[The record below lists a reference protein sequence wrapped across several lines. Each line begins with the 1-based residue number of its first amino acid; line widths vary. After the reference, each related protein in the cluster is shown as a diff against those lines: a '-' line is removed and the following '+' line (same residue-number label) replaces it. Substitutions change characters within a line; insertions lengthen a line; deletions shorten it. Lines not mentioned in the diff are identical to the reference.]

1 MRTLDLALIGNGRIG
16 LLLDTHGRIVWGCF
30 PRFDGD
36 PMFCALLD
44 DAPNEA
50 ARGQFA
56 VEIADFAHAEQSYL
70 PNTAVLVTTLVDRH
84 GGRVEIVDCVPRF
97 RQFGRLFQPLALVR
111 QVRRLSGSPR
121 ITVRLRPASGHGA
134 ERPAMTMG
142 SSHLRFVGAAHTL
155 RLTTDASLTAIV
167 DERPFFIDGTLTF
180 LLGPDESVTETPAE
194 TGRHFVDE
202 TVAYW
207 RDWVRRLAIPFEW
220 QSAVI
225 RAAITLQ
232 LNQFDD
238 TGAIIAAMTTSI
250 PEAAG
255 SERNW
260 DYRYCWLRDA
270 YFVVDALNR
279 LNATETME
287 AYLRYVVDAALAS
300 GEDGP
305 PPQPVYRINGEAALT
320 ESVATAL
327 PGYRGMGPVRV
338 GNDAYRQVQH
348 DVYGSAV
355 LAATHVFFDERLA
368 KHGDVAL
375 FQRLEALGRRAIAV
389 HDQPD
394 AGLWEL
400 RGTTRVHTFSSV
412 MCWAACDRLARIA
425 NRLGLA
431 GRTAVWREEAVKIR
445 AFIESSC
452 WSEARRCYVAT
463 AEGTELDASLLLLA
477 DLGFV
482 DGDDPRFVATVA
494 AVERELQRGDFMFRY
509 IVRDDFGH
517 PENAFVVCTF
527 WHVNA
532 LAQAGRREEARALFE
547 RLLAARNRHGL
558 YAEHLDPATGEH
570 WGNFVQTYSMV
581 GLIAS
586 AIRLSL
592 PWDEAF

>member
-16 LLLDTHGRIVWGCF
+16 LLLDAAGRIVWGCF

-44 DAPNEA
+44 DAPDDV

-56 VEIADFAHAEQSYL
+56 IELADFAFAEQAYV
-70 PNTAVLVTTLVDRH
+70 PNTAVLTTTLTDRH

-97 RQFGRLFQPLALVR
+97 RQFGRLFQPISLVR
-111 QVRRLSGSPR
+111 RVRRVSGSPR
-121 ITVRLRPASGHGA
+121 LTVRLRPASAYGA
-134 ERPAMTMG
+134 ERPAMTTG

-167 DERPFFIDGTLTF
+167 DERPFFIDDTLTF
-180 LLGPDESVTETPAE
+180 LLGPDESVPASPAE
-194 TGRHFVDE
+194 TARHFVDE
-202 TVAYW
+202 TIAYW

-238 TGAIIAAMTTSI
+238 TGAIVAALTTSI
-250 PEAAG
+250 PEAPASG
-255 SERNW
+255 RNW

-279 LNATETME
+279 LNATDTME
-287 AYLRYVVDAALAS
+287 GYLRYVVDAALGA
-300 GEDGP
+300 GDDGP
-305 PPQPVYRINGEAALT
+305 PPQPVYRINGEAALAET
-320 ESVATAL
+320 VAEAL
-327 PGYRGMGPVRV
+327 PGYRGMGPVRI

-355 LAATHVFFDERLA
+355 LAATHVFFDERLD

-375 FQRLEALGRRAIAV
+375 FHRLEALGRRAIAV
-389 HDQPD
+389 HDRPD

-400 RGTTRVHTFSSV
+400 RGTTRVHTFSAV

-425 NRLGLA
+425 NRLGVP
-431 GRTAVWREEAVKIR
+431 GRTAAWREEAHRIARFVHER
-445 AFIESSC
+445 C
-452 WSEARRCYVAT
+452 WNDARGSYVAT
-463 AEGTELDASLLLLA
+463 ADGRELDASLLLLA

-482 DGDDPRFVATVA
+482 AGDDVRFASTVQA
-494 AVERELQRGDFMFRY
+494 IERELRRGDFMFRY
-509 IVRDDFGH
+509 VEQDDFGR

-532 LAQAGRREEARALFE
+532 LARAGRREEARMLFE
-547 RLLAARNRHGL
+547 RLLAARNRLGL
-558 YAEHLDPATGEH
+558 YAEHIDPASGEQ

-581 GLIAS
+581 GLISS
-586 AIRLSL
+586 AIRLSV
-592 PWDEAF
+592 PWAEAF

>member
-16 LLLDTHGRIVWGCF
+16 LLVEASGRIVWGCF

-44 DAPNEA
+44 DAPDDR

-56 VEIADFAHAEQSYL
+56 IELSDFAHAEQAYL
-70 PNTAVLVTTLVDRH
+70 PNTAVLVTTLADRH
-84 GGRVEIVDCVPRF
+84 GGRVEITDCVPRF
-97 RQFGRLFQPLALVR
+97 RRFGRLFQPLTLVR

-121 ITVRLRPASGHGA
+121 VTVRLRPSTGYGS

-142 SSHLRFVGAAHTL
+142 SSHLRFVGASHTL
-155 RLTTDASLTAIV
+155 RLTTDASLTAIA
-167 DERPFFIDGTLTF
+167 DERPFHVDGTLTF
-180 LLGPDESVTETPAE
+180 VLGPDESVPETPGE
-194 TGRHFVDE
+194 TGRHFIDE

-207 RDWVRRLAIPFEW
+207 REWVRRLAIPFEW

-238 TGAIIAAMTTSI
+238 TGAIIAAMTTSV
-250 PEAAG
+250 PESAG

-279 LNATETME
+279 LNATDTME
-287 AYLRYVVDAALAS
+287 GYLRYVVDAALP
-300 GEDGP
+300 GDDQEP
-305 PPQPVYRINGEAALT
+305 PPQPVYRINGEAALN
-320 ESVATAL
+320 ESIAAAL
-327 PGYRGMGPVRV
+327 PGFRGMGPVRV

-400 RGTTRVHTFSSV
+400 RGTTRVHTFSAV

-425 NRLGLA
+425 KRLGLA
-431 GRTAVWREEAVKIR
+431 GRTATWREEAARVAR
-445 AFIESSC
+445 FVQERC
-452 WSEARRCYVAT
+452 WSDARQAYVAT
-463 AEGTELDASLLLLA
+463 ADGSELDASLLLLA

-482 DGDDPRFVATVA
+482 EGSDPRFDSTVR
-494 AVERELQRGDFMFRY
+494 AVERELRRGEFMFRY
-509 IVRDDFGH
+509 VERDDFGL

-532 LAQAGRREEARALFE
+532 LVHAGRREEARMVFE

-558 YAEHLDPATGEH
+558 FAEHIDPATGEH

-581 GLIAS
+581 GLISS
-586 AIRLSL
+586 AIRLSM

>member
-1 MRTLDLALIGNGRIG
+1 MRTLDLALIGNGRIA
-16 LLLDTHGRIVWGCF
+16 LLVDAAARIVWGCF

-44 DAPNEA
+44 DQSDDV

-56 VEIADFAHAEQSYL
+56 LELSDFAHAEQAYL
-70 PNTAVLVTTLVDRH
+70 PNTAVLVTTLTDRH
-84 GGRVEIVDCVPRF
+84 GGRVEITDCVPRF
-97 RQFGRLFQPLALVR
+97 RQYGRLFQPLTLVR
-111 QVRRLSGSPR
+111 QVKRLSGSPR
-121 ITVRLRPASGHGA
+121 LTVRLRPASGYGS
-134 ERPAMTMG
+134 ERPELTMG
-142 SSHLRFVGAAHTL
+142 SSHLRFVGDAHTL

-167 DERPFFIDGTLTF
+167 DERPFFLDGTLTF
-180 LLGPDESVTETPAE
+180 LLGPDESVPTSPAE
-194 TGRHFVDE
+194 TGRHFIDE
-202 TVAYW
+202 TTAYW

-220 QSAVI
+220 QAAVI

-238 TGAIIAAMTTSI
+238 TGAIIAAVTTSI
-250 PEAAG
+250 PEAAASG
-255 SERNW
+255 RNW

-279 LNATETME
+279 LNATDTME
-287 AYLRYVVDAALAS
+287 GYLRYVVDAALAG

-305 PPQPVYRINGEAALT
+305 PPQPVYAINGVAALT
-320 ESVATAL
+320 ETVAPSL

-338 GNDAYRQVQH
+338 GNDAYLQVQH

-355 LAATHVFFDERLA
+355 LAATHVFFDERLD
-368 KHGDVAL
+368 KHGEAAL
-375 FQRLEALGRRAIAV
+375 FHRLESLGRRAIAV

-400 RGTTRVHTFSSV
+400 RGSTRVHTFSAV

-425 NRLGLA
+425 NRLGLP
-431 GRTAVWREEAVKIR
+431 GQTATWREEAAKIQR
-445 AFIESSC
+445 FVQERC
-452 WSEARRCYVAT
+452 WSEARQAYVAT
-463 AEGTELDASLLLLA
+463 ADGHELDASLLLLA

-482 DGDDPRFVATVA
+482 DGGDPRFASTLLA
-494 AVERELQRGDFMFRY
+494 IERELRRGDFLFRY
-509 IVRDDFGH
+509 VEKDDFGR

-532 LAQAGRREEARALFE
+532 LVHAGRREEARMLFE
-547 RLLAARNRHGL
+547 RLLAARNRLGL

-581 GLIAS
+581 GLIGA
-586 AIRLSL
+586 AIRLST